1 MDVARAT
8 RARAACRLVTSARPA
23 QRRRA
28 FERSPRS
35 CDTAGRPSI
44 HESPDRETAPVHA
57 AEKIRNL
64 AIIAHIDHGKTTLI
78 DSIFRAAHVFRESAH
93 VEERVMDSND
103 LERERGIT
111 IRSKHCTVEW
121 KDYLINIIDTPG
133 HADFSG
139 EVERVLSMVDSVL
152 LLVDANEGPMPQ
164 TRYVLMRALRLG
176 LRPIVVVNKADRP
189 NADPSGALDK
199 TFDLFVELGAD
210 NEQLDFPV
218 LYGSG
223 LEGWIVSDLDE
234 YQKEERE
241 REAHLADGGTLSPA
255 LLKELADAAMNDLF
269 ETIVANVPAPKVDQD
284 APFLMQVSTLA
295 WSDYIGRIG
304 CGRVLQGGLKV
315 GDELQRVTTRHL
327 QVGDPE
333 AGWKMT
339 GVETARITH
348 LWVTHG
354 LENREVDEV
363 AAGDIVWL
371 AGPDEITLGD
381 TLASLELEAAGA
393 ALPPLEIEEPTVSM
407 FFLVNNGPFAG
418 QDGRAATL
426 RQIKDRLERE
436 LRVNVALRV
445 EDLGRPD
452 GVKVSGRGE
461 LHLAILIEEM
471 RREGLE
477 LCVSRPEVITHR
489 DANGK
494 LLEPMEQLIIDVPDE
509 YQGTV
514 IQELSLR
521 KGELVAVEAAPTG
534 LVRLEFTISTRGLIG
549 YRSDFLTETR
559 GLGVMSSRFTGY
571 GPWRG
576 ELPGRERG
584 SLVSQAAGEAAS
596 YSLENLQQRATLF
609 VSPMDR
615 VYEGMIVG
623 ENSRRDDMLCNPTK
637 RKQLG
642 NYRSSTKE
650 IDAGL
655 KVPRPLTLESALEWI
670 ADDEL
675 VEVTPKTVRVRKH
688 ILSAEQR
695 KKAEKRGATEG

>member
-1 MDVARAT
+1 M
-8 RARAACRLVTSARPA
+8 
-23 QRRRA
+23 
-28 FERSPRS
+28 
-35 CDTAGRPSI
+35 
-44 HESPDRETAPVHA
+44 HA
-57 AEKIRNL
+57 AEQIRNL

-93 VEERVMDSND
+93 VDERVMDSND

-121 KDYLINIIDTPG
+121 KQYLINIIDTPG

-164 TRYVLMRALRLG
+164 TRYVLMRALGFG
-176 LRPIVVVNKADRP
+176 LRPIVIVNKADRP

-199 TFDLFVELGAD
+199 TFDLFVERGAN

-223 LEGWIVSDLDE
+223 LEGWIVKDLDK
-234 YQKEERE
+234 YQTEERE
-241 REAHLADGGTLSPA
+241 REEHIADGGTLSPA
-255 LLKELADAAMNDLF
+255 LLKELADASMKDLF
-269 ETIVANVPAPKVDQD
+269 ETIIAKVPAPRVDPD
-284 APFLMQVSTLA
+284 APFLMQISTLA

-304 CGRVLQGGLKV
+304 CGRVLAGGLKV
-315 GDELQRVTTRHL
+315 GDELQRITTRHL
-327 QVGDPE
+327 EIGDPD
-333 AGWKMT
+333 AGWELT
-339 GVETARITH
+339 GATPARVTH
-348 LWVTHG
+348 LWVTRG
-354 LENREVDEV
+354 LENRAVEEAV
-363 AAGDIVWL
+363 AGDIVWL
-371 AGPDEITLGD
+371 AGPDEISLGD
-381 TLASLELEAAGA
+381 TLAAPDVEAAGA

-418 QDGRAATL
+418 QDGRPATL

-477 LCVSRPEVITHR
+477 LCVSRPEVITRR
-489 DANGK
+489 DAKGK
-494 LLEPMEQLIIDVPDE
+494 LLEPMEQLVIDVPDE

-521 KGELVAVEAAPTG
+521 KGELVAVEATGTG

-549 YRSDFLTETR
+549 YRNDFLTETR

-571 GPWRG
+571 GPWKG
-576 ELPGRERG
+576 DLPGRERG
-584 SLVSQAAGEAAS
+584 SLVSQTGGEAAG
-596 YSLENLQQRATLF
+596 YSIENLQNRAVMF
-609 VSPMDR
+609 VGNMTP

-623 ENSRRDDMLCNPTK
+623 ENSRADDMLCNPTK
-637 RKQLG
+637 RKALG
-642 NYRSSTKE
+642 NYRQSTKD
-650 IDAGL
+650 IDTGL
-655 KVPRPLTLESALEWI
+655 KVPRAITLESALEWI
-670 ADDEL
+670 AADEL
-675 VEVTPKTVRVRKH
+675 VEVTPKIVRVRKH
-688 ILSAEQR
+688 ILSTELR
-695 KKAEKRGATEG
+695 KKAEKRGLADD

>member
-1 MDVARAT
+1 M
-8 RARAACRLVTSARPA
+8 
-23 QRRRA
+23 
-28 FERSPRS
+28 
-35 CDTAGRPSI
+35 
-44 HESPDRETAPVHA
+44 HA
-57 AEKIRNL
+57 VEKIRNL

-78 DSIFRAAHVFRESAH
+78 DSIFRAAHVFRENAH
-93 VEERVMDSND
+93 VDERVMDSND

-121 KDYLINIIDTPG
+121 KDYLVNIIDTPG

-176 LRPIVVVNKADRP
+176 LRPIVIVNKADRP
-189 NADPSGALDK
+189 NADPSGALDE
-199 TFDLFVELGAD
+199 TFDLFVELGAT

-223 LEGWIVSDLDE
+223 LEGWIVNDLDE
-234 YQKEERE
+234 YQREEHERE
-241 REAHLADGGTLSPA
+241 EHLSDGGGLSPA
-255 LLKELADAAMNDLF
+255 MLAELAEAGMNDLF
-269 ETIVANVPAPKVDQD
+269 EVIIDEVPAPNVDQQ

-304 CGRVLQGGLKV
+304 CGRVLQGRLHV
-315 GDELQRVTTRHL
+315 GDDVMRVMTRR
-327 QVGDPE
+327 GEDAAAPDAKAAAAAFAAAE
-333 AGWKMT
+333 AEEASFEVT
-339 GVETARITH
+339 GREAARIVH
-348 LWVTHG
+348 LWVTRG

-371 AGPDEITLGD
+371 AGPDEIAIGD
-381 TLASLELEAAGA
+381 TLAAPELEDA

-407 FFLVNNGPFAG
+407 FFLVDNGPFAG
-418 QDGRAATL
+418 QDGRAVTL

-436 LRVNVALRV
+436 LRVNVALRM

-471 RREGLE
+471 RREGME
-477 LCVSRPEVITHR
+477 LCVSRPEVITQR
-489 DANGK
+489 DAHGK
-494 LLEPMEQLIIDVPDE
+494 LMEPMEQLIIDVPDE

-521 KGELVAVEAAPTG
+521 KGELVGVHASGTG

-559 GLGVMSSRFTGY
+559 GLGVMSSRFVGY

-576 ELPGRERG
+576 DLPGRERG
-584 SLVSQAAGEAAS
+584 SLVSQASGDAAS

-609 VSPMDR
+609 VSPMDP

-623 ENSRRDDMLCNPTK
+623 ENSRADDMLCNPTK

-670 ADDEL
+670 AADEL
-675 VEVTPKTVRVRKH
+675 VEVTPGTVRVRKH
-688 ILSAEQR
+688 TLSTEQR
-695 KKAEKRGATEG
+695 KKAEKRGAAEA

>member
-1 MDVARAT
+1 MY
-8 RARAACRLVTSARPA
+8 
-23 QRRRA
+23 
-28 FERSPRS
+28 
-35 CDTAGRPSI
+35 
-44 HESPDRETAPVHA
+44 PV
-57 AEKIRNL
+57 EKIRNL

-78 DSIFRAAHVFRESAH
+78 DSIFRAVHVFRDNER
-93 VEERVMDSND
+93 VEERVMDSAD

-121 KDYLINIIDTPG
+121 NDYLINIIDTPG

-176 LRPIVVVNKADRP
+176 LRPVVVVNKADRP
-189 NADPSGALDK
+189 NADPSGALDA
-199 TFDLFVELGAD
+199 TFDLFVELGAS

-223 LEGWIVSDLDE
+223 LEGWIVADLDE
-234 YQKEERE
+234 YKREEIDRDE
-241 REAHLADGGTLSPA
+241 HLRTEGVGELSPDLRA
-255 LLKELADAAMNDLF
+255 ELADAGMNDLF
-269 ETIVANVPAPKVDQD
+269 DTIVRDVPPPRVDQD

-304 CGRVLQGGLKV
+304 CGRVLQGSLRV
-315 GDELQRVTTRHL
+315 GDELRRATSRWLDT
-327 QVGDPE
+327 DT
-333 AGWKMT
+333 AGTDEGEWEIT
-339 GVETARITH
+339 GSNAAKVTH
-348 LWVTHG
+348 LWVTRG

-371 AGPDEITLGD
+371 AGPDDITLGD
-381 TLASLELEAAGA
+381 TLAAPELAALGSAAAGPAAEALIVSGTGTAAAA

-418 QDGRAATL
+418 EDGRAVTL

-436 LRVNVALRV
+436 LRVNVALRM

-471 RREGLE
+471 RREGME
-477 LCVSRPEVITHR
+477 LCVSKPEVITHH
-489 DANGK
+489 DARGK
-494 LLEPMEQLIIDVPDE
+494 VLEPLEQLVVDVPEE

-514 IQELSLR
+514 ISALSER
-521 KGELVAVEAAPTG
+521 KGELVSMHATGTG

-576 ELPGRERG
+576 ELPGRDRG
-584 SLVSQAAGEAAS
+584 SLVSQATGEAAG
-596 YSLENLQQRATLF
+596 YSLENLQERTTLF
-609 VSPMDR
+609 ISPMDR

-623 ENSRRDDMLCNPTK
+623 ENNRGGDMLCNPTK
-637 RKQLG
+637 RKQMG
-642 NYRSSTKE
+642 NYRQAHKD

-655 KVPRPLTLESALEWI
+655 KVPRELTLETALEWI

-675 VEVTPKTVRVRKH
+675 VEVTPSAVRVRKH
-688 ILSAEQR
+688 ILSAEKR
-695 KKAEKRGATEG
+695 KVAAKR

>member
-1 MDVARAT
+1 M
-8 RARAACRLVTSARPA
+8 
-23 QRRRA
+23 
-28 FERSPRS
+28 
-35 CDTAGRPSI
+35 
-44 HESPDRETAPVHA
+44 HPVD
-57 AEKIRNL
+57 KIRNL

-78 DSIFRAAHVFRESAH
+78 DSIFRAAHVFRENAH
-93 VEERVMDSND
+93 VDERVMDNND

-111 IRSKHCTVEW
+111 IRSKHCTVQW

-176 LRPIVVVNKADRP
+176 LSPIVIVNKADRP

-210 NEQLDFPV
+210 NKQLDFPV

-223 LEGWIVSDLDE
+223 LEGWIVNDLDE

-241 REAHLADGGTLSPA
+241 REEHIADGGTLSPA
-255 LLKELADAAMNDLF
+255 LLEELADAAMTDLF
-269 ETIVANVPAPKVDQD
+269 EVIVARVPAPQVDQQ

-304 CGRVLQGGLKV
+304 CGRVLQGRLRV
-315 GDELQRVTTRHL
+315 GDDVARLMTRKTDSDG
-327 QVGDPE
+327 VVNTAAAAAAFASATGGGDVPFEVAGRE
-333 AGWKMT
+333 A
-339 GVETARITH
+339 ARITH
-348 LWVTHG
+348 LWVTRG
-354 LENREVDEV
+354 LENSEVDEV

-371 AGPDEITLGD
+371 AGPEEVAIGD
-381 TLASLELEAAGA
+381 TLAAPELGDEV

-407 FFLVNNGPFAG
+407 FFLVNNGPFSG
-418 QDGRAATL
+418 QDGRAVTL

-436 LRVNVALRV
+436 VRVNVALRV

-471 RREGLE
+471 RREGME
-477 LCVSRPEVITHR
+477 LCVSRPEVITRR
-489 DANGK
+489 DANDK
-494 LLEPMEQLIIDVPDE
+494 LQEPMEQLIIDVPDE

-521 KGELVAVEAAPTG
+521 KGELIGVHASGTG

-559 GLGVMSSRFTGY
+559 GLGVMSSRF
-571 GPWRG
+571 
-576 ELPGRERG
+576 
-584 SLVSQAAGEAAS
+584 
-596 YSLENLQQRATLF
+596 
-609 VSPMDR
+609 
-615 VYEGMIVG
+615 VG
-623 ENSRRDDMLCNPTK
+623 L
-637 RKQLG
+637 
-642 NYRSSTKE
+642 
-650 IDAGL
+650 
-655 KVPRPLTLESALEWI
+655 RPLARRP
-670 ADDEL
+670 AR
-675 VEVTPKTVRVRKH
+675 P
-688 ILSAEQR
+688 
-695 KKAEKRGATEG
+695 